1 MKKILLLI
9 LLAGAAQ
16 ATEVY
21 RYTDENGV
29 THYTDKAPSKDAAP
43 AKLPALQTMPS
54 LSGKVNTSTS
64 SASAPK
70 VFVPDFSLSISSP
83 TPEQTFR
90 NPGEAVEVSVSVMP
104 GLAAG
109 YGLIYSVDGSAQNPD
124 PTLSTSLSLPARKMK
139 GLFKRWLEW
148 ERRAGGPAEVE
159 AVKQRAMEFVQRSAT
174 A

>member
-124 PTLSTSLSLPARKMK
+124 PTLSTSLSLPGLERGSHSIGVALVDAQGNEVASSSVTVHMK
-139 GLFKRWLEW
+139 PPVAKNN
-148 ERRAGGPAEVE
+148 
-159 AVKQRAMEFVQRSAT
+159 
-174 A
+174 